1 MIKWLAKEGKVLMAS
16 KTIRVFAYGFFS
28 IALPFYLKYLNY
40 SALFIGIVITLAIIF
55 NVFYNLVVSKYADK
69 LGRGVFL
76 QIFSLFMVVSSFLFL
91 LQNVYSII
99 LASML
104 GIISV
109 TGTET
114 GPFLS
119 IEQSALTKFSPS
131 SKRTLMFSIY
141 NFLGYGASSIGSLFA
156 GLPFYFFTTRYAFY
170 FIIITY
176 GIVGFIL
183 FLLYF
188 LVGNKLELETIKKLD
203 YHIDTETKKIILM
216 LSLLFSI
223 DALGGG
229 FIVQSIIAL
238 WLNARFHVGIG
249 LVSLIFFV
257 GGIITAISFFAAEW
271 IARKIGLLKTMVLT
285 HLISNVFL
293 ILVAFSNI
301 LAIAV
306 AFLFLRQSVSQMDV
320 PTRQSYIMAIVKPE
334 DRTST
339 SSITN
344 VSRGLSQ
351 GMSPYLSTY
360 AISISAFYAPFL
372 FSGIIKIVYDVL
384 IYLKFKDIK
393 PPEEKT

>member
-1 MIKWLAKEGKVLMAS
+1 MKWLAKEGKVLMAS
-16 KTIRVFAYGFFS
+16 KAIRVFAYGFFS

-40 SALFIGIVITLAIIF
+40 SALFIGIVITLAIVF
-55 NVFYNLVVSKYADK
+55 NVFYNLLVSKYADK
-69 LGRGVFL
+69 LGRRFFL
-76 QIFSLFMVVSSFLFL
+76 QVFSLFMVVSSFLFL

-156 GLPFYFFTTRYAFY
+156 GLPFYFFTARYAFY
-170 FIIITY
+170 FIVMAY
-176 GIVGFIL
+176 GIVGFVL

-188 LVGNKLELETIKKLD
+188 LVGNKLELETVKKSV
-203 YHIDTETKKIILM
+203 YHIDKETKKIILM

-238 WLNARFHVGIG
+238 WLNAKFHVGVG
-249 LVSLIFFV
+249 LVSMIFFA

-301 LAIAV
+301 LVLAV

-360 AISISAFYAPFL
+360 AISVSAFYAPFL

-384 IYLKFKDIK
+384 IYLRFKDVK